1 MNDDR
6 IEQLI
11 LMSRRRLRARGASLS
26 AAAKRVLRKLDSL
39 VGVLH
44 ETDRLPELRAA
55 VTLAKGV
62 RCRVIDSI
70 RGDGP
75 KLIEVIRRD
84 IPALRAAF
92 PELDLVPVVHYRP
105 ALAPRPAA
113 LSGAVATDPGS
124 VGSLSL
130 RIVDSLTGRPVQGA
144 QVVALTNFATREG
157 RNGVS
162 DEDGLALLAFETMP
176 VRLERLYVYP
186 PLAGYWGLF
195 QSEFVLNDGATISL
209 QPIDLTRADSLRHFF
224 PSAKADTGAGVT
236 VGVIDGGVG
245 PHADLVCEGDA
256 DNGSGHG
263 THVAG
268 IIASRGTA
276 PAGVRGIAPGARI
289 RSYRAFGSAGGLAS
303 NFSVAK
309 AIDAAVRDGCD
320 ILNMSFIL
328 EDGVEDPAVRTAIE
342 DAREGG
348 VLPVAATGNS
358 FRQSVG
364 FPARDSLCL
373 AVSALGRRGTFPDE
387 SVEAADVMPPFGLD
401 SNDYI
406 AAFSNAGLEVDLTA
420 PGAGVVSTVPGGYG
434 VLSGTSM
441 ACPVVSAMAARMLA
455 RNAEVLGMPRGS
467 ERSARL
473 AQLVLGAAAS
483 LGFPADLQGAGIP
496 YEGGDA

>member
-236 VGVIDGGVG
+236 VGV
-245 PHADLVCEGDA
+245 H
-256 DNGSGHG
+256 
-263 THVAG
+263 
-268 IIASRGTA
+268 
-276 PAGVRGIAPGARI
+276 
-289 RSYRAFGSAGGLAS
+289 
-303 NFSVAK
+303 
-309 AIDAAVRDGCD
+309 
-320 ILNMSFIL
+320 
-328 EDGVEDPAVRTAIE
+328 
-342 DAREGG
+342 
-348 VLPVAATGNS
+348 
-358 FRQSVG
+358 
-364 FPARDSLCL
+364 
-373 AVSALGRRGTFPDE
+373 
-387 SVEAADVMPPFGLD
+387 
-401 SNDYI
+401 
-406 AAFSNAGLEVDLTA
+406 
-420 PGAGVVSTVPGGYG
+420 
-434 VLSGTSM
+434 
-441 ACPVVSAMAARMLA
+441 
-455 RNAEVLGMPRGS
+455 
-467 ERSARL
+467 
-473 AQLVLGAAAS
+473 
-483 LGFPADLQGAGIP
+483 
-496 YEGGDA
+496 